1 MSSAEHCGPLL
12 GIVLNKRTSTQD
24 RDRFVIMTSFIIN
37 AQASRAA
44 VPELWRQDRECAFC
58 QIIYRAAHAY
68 RIYEDN
74 LLIAF
79 LGK

>member
-1 MSSAEHCGPLL
+1 
-12 GIVLNKRTSTQD
+12 
-24 RDRFVIMTSFIIN
+24 MTSFIIN
-37 AQASRAA
+37 AQASRAAA